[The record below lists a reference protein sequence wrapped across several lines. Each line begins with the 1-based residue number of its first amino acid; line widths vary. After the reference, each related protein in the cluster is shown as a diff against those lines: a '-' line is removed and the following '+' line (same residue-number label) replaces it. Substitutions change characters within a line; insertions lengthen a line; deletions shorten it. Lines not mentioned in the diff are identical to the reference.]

1 MAAAPI
7 VILKNL
13 SKCFGTVVALDRI
26 DLTLDRPCI
35 FGVVGPDG
43 AGKTTLLR
51 ALVGL
56 LEFQAEKA
64 QVLGYDIVREPHSIR
79 ERLGY
84 VPQAFGLYPE
94 LSVMHN
100 LEFFADVHGIARREF
115 RRRAD
120 ELLAIAGLENFR
132 TRLAAALSGGMKQKL
147 AIACALIHQPQ
158 LLVLDEPTNGVDVIA
173 RGEVWEIL
181 RQLKNVAV
189 VMSTGYL
196 DEAARC
202 DELLYL
208 YAGRIRARGT
218 PAEACATYPYRA
230 YRLVGSG
237 VEAGTAAVQNAP
249 WVVQTQT
256 VGGSLVIETT
266 LELVRVAAALHEM
279 DVRDVR
285 VEPLSP
291 TLERVFTHLTRE
303 AQARG

>member
-1 MAAAPI
+1 MATAPI
-7 VILKNL
+7 VTLKSL
-13 SKCFGTVVALDRI
+13 SKRFGAIVALDRI
-26 DLTLDRPCI
+26 DLTIDRPYV

-51 ALVGL
+51 VLIGL
-56 LEFQAEKA
+56 LEFQAERA
-64 QVLGYDIVREPHSIR
+64 EVLGYDIVREPHSIR

-94 LSVMHN
+94 LSVTHN
-100 LEFFADVHGIARREF
+100 LEFFADVHGIARKEF

-147 AIACALIHQPQ
+147 AIICALIHKPQ

-181 RQLKNVAV
+181 RQLQEVAV

-196 DEAARC
+196 NEVERC
-202 DELLYL
+202 DELIYL
-208 YAGRIRARGT
+208 YAGRIRVRGT
-218 PAEACATYPYRA
+218 PAEVCASYPYHA

-237 VEAGTAAVQNAP
+237 VETGIATVQKAP
-249 WVVQTQT
+249 WLVRTQT

-266 LELVRVAAALHEM
+266 LEIAQVTAALHEIGVQ
-279 DVRDVR
+279 DVW
-285 VEPLSP
+285 VEPLPP
-291 TLERVFTHLTRE
+291 TLERVFTRLTHE
-303 AQARG
+303 AQTHD